1 MPRMADKIY
10 DFLNL
15 LKGVRPNGS
24 SGWTALC
31 PVHGDNQN
39 SLAVSRGDDGRI
51 LVNCFAGC
59 EAKEIVAAVGWELK
73 DLFADSSSGNGRA
86 LRQDSKSKVSS
97 TGPHPTGPA
106 ITVADLAADKG
117 IPLDFLSFYTEQ
129 LPFGVKITYKNMDG
143 KPAARQRLRIALAA
157 KEGSKWTR
165 GAGSPIVYG
174 VWRVGRMSQESD
186 TLLLVEGES
195 DAWTAWYHKIA
206 ALACREPIWRERL
219 RRAALIRL
227 QKFYLA
233 GAGWWRENFC

>member
-73 DLFADSSSGNGRA
+73 DLFADSGNGRA
-86 LRQDSKSKVSS
+86 SS
-97 TGPHPTGPA
+97 NRIAHQHATGPTGPTGPA

-117 IPLDFLSFYTEQ
+117 IPLDYLSFYTEQ
-129 LPFGVKITYKNMDG
+129 LPFGVKILYKTLDG

-157 KEGSKWTR
+157 KDGSRWTR
-165 GAGSPIVYG
+165 GAGSPLVYG

-195 DAWTAWYHKIA
+195 DAWTAWYHKTA
-206 ALACREPIWRERL
+206 ALGVPGADM
-219 RRAALIRL
+219 
-227 QKFYLA
+227 A
-233 GAGWWRENFC
+233 GKLLLTA